1 MQTKA
6 RSNAGLFHIVSERLR
21 VQSITVTP
29 IAVVHSPR
37 TDRTDVD
44 WGAIESTMELD
55 RSRFT
60 EEALLGL
67 NDFSHLEIVYF
78 MHAIP
83 EDAIATSA
91 RHPRENP
98 QWPRVGIFAQR
109 GAKRPNRIGVSR
121 CKLVSVDGTRIRV
134 RGLDAID
141 GTPVLDIKPY
151 MREFGAFGEV
161 RQPEWATEVMQ
172 RYYDE

>member
-1 MQTKA
+1 MGAQVVIDIKPV
-6 RSNAGLFHIVSERLR
+6 GIVR
-21 VQSITVTP
+21 
-29 IAVVHSPR
+29 SPR
-37 TDRTDVD
+37 VDRRDVD
-44 WGAIESTMELD
+44 WGAVESTIELD
-55 RSRFT
+55 RAKFSA
-60 EEALLGL
+60 ESLLGL
-67 NDFSHLEIVYF
+67 SDFSHLEVIYF

-83 EDAIATSA
+83 GDAITTSA
-91 RHPRENP
+91 RHPRDNP

-121 CKLVSVDGTRIRV
+121 CRIVGVEGTTVRV

-151 MREFGAFGEV
+151 MREFGPIGDV
-161 RQPEWATEVMQ
+161 RQPQWASEVMQ

>member
-1 MQTKA
+1 MHA
-6 RSNAGLFHIVSERLR
+6 ISS
-21 VQSITVTP
+21 TP
-29 IAVVHSPR
+29 VATIHSPR

-44 WGAIESTMELD
+44 WGAVESTIELD
-55 RSRFT
+55 PAQFT
-60 EEALLGL
+60 AEALIGL
-67 NDFSHLEIVYF
+67 SDFSHLEIVYF

-83 EDAIATSA
+83 VEAITTAA

-98 QWPRVGIFAQR
+98 TWPRVGIFAQR

-121 CKLVSVDGTRIRV
+121 CKLVSVDGTSIRV

-151 MREFGAFGEV
+151 MREFGTIGEV
-161 RQPEWATEVMQ
+161 RQPGWATEVMQ

>member
-1 MQTKA
+1 MQP
-6 RSNAGLFHIVSERLR
+6 
-21 VQSITVTP
+21 ITVTP
-29 IAVVHSPR
+29 VATVRSPR
-37 TDRTDVD
+37 TDRTDID
-44 WGAIESTMELD
+44 WGAVESTIELD
-55 RSRFT
+55 ASPFT
-60 EEALLGL
+60 FEALLGL

-83 EDAIATSA
+83 HDAITTSA

-98 QWPRVGIFAQR
+98 NWPRVGIFAQR

-121 CKLVSVDGTRIRV
+121 CILVAVDGMSIRV

-151 MREFGAFGEV
+151 MREFGPMGDV
-161 RQPEWATEVMQ
+161 CQPQWATEVMQ